1 MTVKDFSSELD
12 KNNTEHV
19 EFFVNPT
26 KTRQSGLY
34 AKLRNFLQN
43 MSAARGDRC
52 PVTIVKEFLSCRPPE
67 MRTTGSLY
75 LSCVSNLSSQVFLQ
89 ATTDEGEQ
97 AQQHDEG
104 PNQRNHPWKING
116 KAFPT
121 TALRK
126 Q

>member
-43 MSAARGDRC
+43 MSATRGDRR
-52 PVTIVKEFLSCRPPE
+52 PVTIFKEFLSCRPPE
-67 MRTTGSLY
+67 IRTTGSLY
-75 LSCVSNLSSQVFLQ
+75 LSCVSNLSSQVFYKRQPMSVNKLNNMMKALIKGTTPGRLMEKRFQLQ
-89 ATTDEGEQ
+89 
-97 AQQHDEG
+97 
-104 PNQRNHPWKING
+104 R
-116 KAFPT
+116 
-121 TALRK
+121 
-126 Q
+126 